1 MAGNKKILECIY
13 NIDCRVLN
21 LKSVTKYFRP
31 DDFPSVHP
39 VHVDIM
45 NYSVVKMCSVFD
57 ELMILKRLCKDDSY
71 LRDVFYCLK
80 PINDYILQYEKGFQL
95 MRNNMVAHFQRDKA
109 GNFRPTQSTL
119 QNLNVPRDNA
129 EWSFI
134 YDCLELLR
142 QVLVSKFPDYPE
154 FLKVQLSEFVTRKDV
169 FAKTFKPKVA
179 LYIEDFKKEVN
190 QRLSE
195 KGMSS
200 IEVS

>member
-1 MAGNKKILECIY
+1 MADNQKILECIY

-21 LKSVTKYFRP
+21 IRSVTPYYRP
-31 DDFPSVHP
+31 DDFKSVHP

-45 NYSVVKMCSVFD
+45 FYSIVKICSVID
-57 ELMILKRLCKDDSY
+57 ELTILNRLCKNDLY

-80 PINDYILQYEKGFQL
+80 PVNDYILQYEKGFQL
-95 MRNNMVAHFQRDKA
+95 IRNNVVAHFQRDKA
-109 GNFRPTQSTL
+109 GNFKPTQLTL
-119 QNLNVPRDNA
+119 QTLNIPRDNG

-154 FLKVQLSEFVTRKDV
+154 FLKSQLHEFYTGKDE
-169 FAKTFKPKVA
+169 FAKTFKSKKA

-195 KGMSS
+195 KGIGS
-200 IEVS
+200 I